1 MLWTVVGSAATASS
15 TAFAVPHL
23 ANYTDQLAAL
33 ASSLQDGMP
42 FRNRLDDS
50 VAKGRADR
58 LLPADP
64 ARRRHELATTSQ
76 PRFSRSPIHQLGPEG
91 ALGLRFAFFSDP
103 DSNGWSIQEF
113 KR

>member
-1 MLWTVVGSAATASS
+1 MIIIRSGRTTEEVLGDQT
-15 TAFAVPHL
+15 
-23 ANYTDQLAAL
+23 NYTDQLAAL

-50 VAKGRADR
+50 VAKAELIDCYRRTRHDVDTSSRPLVSRGLAD
-58 LLPADP
+58 
-64 ARRRHELATTSQ
+64 H
-76 PRFSRSPIHQLGPEG
+76 PIHQPGPEG